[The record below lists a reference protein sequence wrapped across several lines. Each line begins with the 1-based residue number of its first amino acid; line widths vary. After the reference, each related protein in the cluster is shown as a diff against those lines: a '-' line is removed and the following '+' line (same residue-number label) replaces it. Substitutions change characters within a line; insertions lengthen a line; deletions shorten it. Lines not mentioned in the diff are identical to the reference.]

1 MEAVITHSC
10 NCMTYMVVLITIT
23 EKRTASMY
31 HRHIKAVL
39 SKLLNRL
46 FYFSFLFFVPN
57 MPLAL
62 HSFSLHPETRQVHNV
77 LHDASLSAVS
87 YALFLPWSAQ
97 KHGQDSSFC
106 GFHPCCSNIQPLNL
120 PDKLHQVLLSQYI
133 SDALHGCPRYLP
145 VICTGSA
152 IHLEMFHF
160 YSGIF
165 FHRCDDIIGL
175 ISNGF

>member
-62 HSFSLHPETRQVHNV
+62 HSFNLHPETRQVHNV

-133 SDALHGCPRYLP
+133 SDALHL
-145 VICTGSA
+145 SL
-152 IHLEMFHF
+152 IH
-160 YSGIF
+160 I
-165 FHRCDDIIGL
+165 
-175 ISNGF
+175 